1 LSADLLPLL
10 DSTPERAYS
19 GALWRL
25 WPTALE
31 WVEPFYDAEHLRMT
45 VVWMLRLDPAASE
58 PMLAAALTHDM
69 ERHFPGGTQPNKA
82 AGLWDDYEYNTRH
95 AARSAE
101 IVSEWLREE
110 HMSEEFVQQVIPPIL
125 EHEFGGSPEGNLI
138 QAADSLSFLDVNA
151 GLVARWVVG
160 GETSLEYGIRKLDW
174 AYERIQRADAREL
187 ARPLYEAAV
196 KNTTD
201 EVQKAP
207 TR

>member
-45 VVWMLRLDPAASE
+45 VVWMLRLDPAAS
-58 PMLAAALTHDM
+58 
-69 ERHFPGGTQPNKA
+69 GGTQPNKA